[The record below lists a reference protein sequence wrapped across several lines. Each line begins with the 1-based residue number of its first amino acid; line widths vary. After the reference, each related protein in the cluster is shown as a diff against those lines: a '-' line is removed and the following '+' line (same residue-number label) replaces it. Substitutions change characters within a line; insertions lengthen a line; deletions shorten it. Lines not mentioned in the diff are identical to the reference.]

1 LRPVIVIAAIL
12 SLGAAAWAQPAIA
25 NGGILNGASFAK
37 GQAVAA
43 GSLVSIFGTNLST
56 TTASASSVPLSTS
69 LGGVS
74 VTFNNIASPLIFV
87 SHSAANGDQ
96 INAQVPYELAGS
108 SSAQVVV
115 NDGTASAPQTV
126 QLAAQAPGIFFIGN
140 GQAVA
145 YGNTDFAFA
154 APTGSIPGVAA
165 HPAKIQDPQT
175 LVILTTGLGAVD
187 PAIATGAGDPTTVH
201 KTTATPVVTVG
212 GVNAQVVFSGIAP
225 GFPGVYQIN
234 IIVPAG
240 APTGNAVPLQ
250 IQMGGI
256 TTSNQ
261 ITIAVSN

>member
-1 LRPVIVIAAIL
+1 
-12 SLGAAAWAQPAIA
+12 
-25 NGGILNGASFAK
+25 
-37 GQAVAA
+37 
-43 GSLVSIFGTNLST
+43 
-56 TTASASSVPLSTS
+56 
-69 LGGVS
+69 
-74 VTFNNIASPLIFV
+74 
-87 SHSAANGDQ
+87 
-96 INAQVPYELAGS
+96 
-108 SSAQVVV
+108 
-115 NDGTASAPQTV
+115 V
-126 QLAAQAPGIFFIGN
+126 QLVPQAPGIFFINN

-154 APTGSIPGVAA
+154 APTGSISGVNA
-165 HPAKIQDPQT
+165 HPAKILDPQT
-175 LVILTTGLGAVD
+175 LVILATGLGAVN
-187 PAIATGAGDPTTVH
+187 PSIADGVGDPTTVH
-201 KTTATPVVTVG
+201 NTTGTPVVTVG